1 MLQFVIVEIGN
12 TDRFDVTFLVSL
24 LQQTVACHVI
34 AVAPMAAMP
43 VSPRWYPTTM
53 VSTRL

>member
-24 LQQTVACHVI
+24 LQQTVTCHVI